1 MKPLFLSILLLC
13 CLSVYQADGQ
23 QPFYDAELTQVCMDS
38 AGVKTNLYGLN
49 LYVFGRNSV
58 LPRFFF
64 DSNGNK
70 VVPGGGV
77 TLYDVPCQ
85 YLITERE
92 ADAIST
98 ESSFPPGFGYTIPA
112 DTYSSVTVTNIA
124 FGSSGPFAATMRI
137 GTETYD
143 LASVSG
149 LSQSQSI
156 VLTQEVTFDAV
167 GEYDVRVD
175 IDPDDLVD
183 EVSEVNNRGDITI
196 EVTN

>member
-112 DTYSSVTVTNIA
+112 DTYSSVTVTNIGIINHQITVD
-124 FGSSGPFAATMRI
+124 GSTIRLVPGEIYYF
-137 GTETYD
+137 Y
-143 LASVSG
+143 
-149 LSQSQSI
+149 SQ
-156 VLTQEVTFDAV
+156 L
-167 GEYDVRVD
+167 
-175 IDPDDLVD
+175 DP
-183 EVSEVNNRGDITI
+183 
-196 EVTN
+196 VTNEWTTNPEIIITDTGVIGDTNLRLYMQPK